1 MERLLCH
8 PHLKV
13 WGEAVQREPETTHT
27 SQKPSWRAWQR
38 SVISHVPQRER
49 TGKLSEDSLQLR
61 WKDLLTGTSPA
72 VQWLRLHTSPAEH
85 EGLIPG
91 WGTYSPHITEPE
103 KESFLT
109 ESKWKCNI
117 STYKRETLWQRTSGL
132 TALSKGSNSRSSHRR
147 PPGPARSELE
157 C

>member
-1 MERLLCH
+1 MPSPPESVGWGSPERTRDH
-8 PHLKV
+8 PHL
-13 WGEAVQREPETTHT
+13 PETIMEGMAEIGHL
-27 SQKPSWRAWQR
+27 SCSPW
-38 SVISHVPQRER
+38 ER

-91 WGTYSPHITEPE
+91 WETYSPHITEPE